1 MEHTPQVIERAL
13 TETPLFRGV
22 DAAFSAHAAAAGYRE
37 SFGAGEPILSEGEE
51 NRRLGI
57 LLSGS
62 AEVFKPAGGV
72 RVPMSRLFP
81 GDLLGAAS
89 LFSEDAHAVTAVDAV
104 HRCEVLFFPEDTLR
118 SLMQENFT
126 LAENY
131 FAYLTER
138 IHFLTGRIES
148 IASPT
153 AAEKLW
159 NHLLHNAQDGA
170 VELSGG
176 FSRLASTLCI
186 SRASLYRVLDELEQQ
201 GRIARQGKKI
211 LLLQSETES

>member
-1 MEHTPQVIERAL
+1 MEYTPESINRAL
-13 TETPLFRGV
+13 TETPLFHGV
-22 DAAFSAHAAAAGYRE
+22 DAAFSARAAEKGYRE
-37 SFGAGEPILSEGEE
+37 HFAAGETILSEGEE
-51 NRRLGI
+51 KHRLGI
-57 LLSGS
+57 LLSGH
-62 AEVFKPAGGV
+62 AEVFKPAGGAK
-72 RVPMSRLFP
+72 VPMNRLVP

-89 LFSEDAHAVTAVDAV
+89 LFSVDAHAVTAVVASADS
-104 HRCEVLFFPEDTLR
+104 EVLFFEEETLKA
-118 SLMQENFT
+118 LMQENFT

-131 FAYLTER
+131 FAYLTGR

-159 NHLLHNAQDGA
+159 NYLVRNAEDGA
-170 VELSGG
+170 VEPSGG

-201 GRIARQGKKI
+201 GRIARQGKRI
-211 LLLQSETES
+211 LLLHTKQ

>member
-1 MEHTPQVIERAL
+1 MEYTPETINRAL
-13 TETPLFRGV
+13 NETPLFHGV
-22 DAAFSAHAAAAGYRE
+22 DAAFSAHAAAKGYRE
-37 SFGAGEPILSEGEE
+37 HFAAGETILSEGEE
-51 NRRLGI
+51 KHRLGI

-62 AEVFKPAGGV
+62 AEVFKPAGGAN
-72 RVPMSRLFP
+72 VPMNRLAP

-89 LFSEDAHAVTAVDAV
+89 LFSSDAHAVTAVVAAAPCD
-104 HRCEVLFFPEDTLR
+104 VLFFDEETLKA
-118 SLMQENFT
+118 LMQENFT

-131 FAYLTER
+131 FAYLTGR

-159 NHLLHNAQDGA
+159 NHLLRNAEGGA

-211 LLLQSETES
+211 LLLDSETEQ